1 MFLHTSTYLK
11 ILTSPINRHLSVFDK
26 IIITEREVMIA
37 KEAVI
42 GGEGRGVGRAEDK
55 VTRAVDYLSF
65 LLRVTAPKDK
75 DKVITLRREVAN
87 NGIGKRL
94 PTMTCV

>member
-1 MFLHTSTYLK
+1 MLE

-26 IIITEREVMIA
+26 IVITEREVVIA
-37 KEAVI
+37 KEAVV
-42 GGEGRGVGRAEDK
+42 GGEGRGVGRAEDE

-65 LLRVTAPKDK
+65 LLRVTSPKDK
-75 DKVITLRREVAN
+75 DKVITLGREVTN

>member
-1 MFLHTSTYLK
+1 MLE

-26 IIITEREVMIA
+26 IVITKREVMIT

-42 GGEGRGVGRAEDK
+42 GGEGRGVGRTEDE

-75 DKVITLRREVAN
+75 DKVITLGREVAN

-94 PTMTCV
+94 PTMTCM